1 MKAQTRQSR
10 APTGEFRERCF
21 ECFRTPELCYCDS
34 VGSIDNQTEI
44 LILQHR
50 RERMHPFNTARIVN
64 RTLTKGH
71 LICERNEDLARMT
84 LPIRANAGLLYPSKD
99 ATLLTE
105 VLPEERPEQLII
117 LDGTWHHAKTLYRDI
132 AQLQELP
139 KYRLAP
145 TEPGNYRIRMEP
157 NATALSTLEAV
168 CAALKQLEP
177 ETENIDALMVAFD
190 CMIEKQLSHPE
201 SVYSGLTIKPKK
213 IPNANIPKSIT
224 HPAGNLVLAFGEATP
239 IDYAE
244 VDGWNE
250 LNRKRST
257 SNDPP
262 VYWCAHRMGRTSP
275 QDRFSCFLK
284 GGRGLAPKFYNFM
297 DLDPNDFENAV
308 SAASFSSQ
316 WQEFIRDDD
325 LLLIYNHNAL
335 QMIRNCGVPASKHL
349 TVNGI
354 NFDPLKQHKTIEAF
368 VKHAGGELSIPMFKG
383 RAGRRLATMTSL
395 IKVLSETE
403 TDELAA
409 PHREIGFHKRD

>member
-1 MKAQTRQSR
+1 MKTQTRQTR
-10 APTGEFRERCF
+10 APVGDFRQRCI

-34 VGSIDNQTEI
+34 IGSIDNHIEI

-64 RTLTKGH
+64 RILNNGH
-71 LICERNEDLARMT
+71 LICQRNEDLARMT
-84 LPIRANAGLLYPSKD
+84 LPIRSNAGLLYPGKD

-105 VLPEERPEQLII
+105 ISPEERPQQLIV

-132 AQLQELP
+132 AGLQKLP

-157 NATALSTLEAV
+157 NATSLSTLEAV

-224 HPAGNLVLAFGEATP
+224 HPEGNIVLAFGEATP
-239 IDYAE
+239 VDYVE
-244 VDGWNE
+244 LNSWNE
-250 LNRKRST
+250 LNRKKST
-257 SNDPP
+257 SRDPP
-262 VYWCAHRMGRTSP
+262 VYWCAHRLGGTSGR
-275 QDRFSCFLK
+275 DRFSCFLE
-284 GGRGLAPKFYNFM
+284 GGRALAAKFYQFM
-297 DLDPNDFENAV
+297 DLEPNDFEHAV

-335 QMIRNCGVPASKHL
+335 QMIRNCGISASQHL

-368 VKHAGGELSIPMFKG
+368 VKHSGGELSSPMFKG

-395 IKVLSETE
+395 IQVLSQMGP
-403 TDELAA
+403 DGPSAS
-409 PHREIGFHKRD
+409 HC